1 MQVVAPE
8 SPRDNLSYHHPFK
21 TLPHSQKP
29 EWVHFKAFTTPD
41 PFAASLWP
49 HTWFLYCITEY
60 VCVCVSFWLW
70 NIIWLISIRWK
81 RSLDLHV
88 GWRRNTLMV
97 ICMCQN
103 KIQWNRVC
111 YVPLRQNSALKKNK
125 IIIMTCQI
133 VWNENMFL
141 WNWIFIKIFNLK
153 DTFPTKSYI
162 RNQSCWG
169 PAFYVSISG

>member
-8 SPRDNLSYHHPFK
+8 SPRDNLSYLHPFK

-49 HTWFLYCITEY
+49 HTWFLYCIT

-70 NIIWLISIRWK
+70 NVIWLISIRWE

-88 GWRRNTLMV
+88 AWRGWRRNTLMV

-103 KIQWNRVC
+103 KIQWNRVSHSDRTQ
-111 YVPLRQNSALKKNK
+111 PLKKKNNNHNDMSNCMEWK
-125 IIIMTCQI
+125 HVI
-133 VWNENMFL
+133 VKFNSFL
-141 WNWIFIKIFNLK
+141 VSVVLLFFSFFN
-153 DTFPTKSYI
+153 
-162 RNQSCWG
+162 
-169 PAFYVSISG
+169 V